1 MAAVR
6 QAGPKY
12 RTAASLTL
20 PLPIRYAVTEFLAR
34 AQRMQFDQLE
44 RREFIT
50 VLGGAASWP
59 LAARAQQLGPMRRIG
74 ALMPT
79 REGDPI
85 IHTDARR
92 GIPAGARGVR
102 LERGA

>member
-1 MAAVR
+1 MR
-6 QAGPKY
+6 RRDFISLIGG
-12 RTAASLTL
+12 TAA
-20 PLPIRYAVTEFLAR
+20 
-34 AQRMQFDQLE
+34 
-44 RREFIT
+44 
-50 VLGGAASWP
+50 GWP

-92 GIPAGARGVR
+92 GIPAGARGTG
-102 LERGA
+102 LE